1 MIGGVTQPDM
11 AEVFKALADSSRR
24 HLLDRLRER
33 DGQTLGELAAELAM
47 ARQSVSQHLSVLQ
60 SANLISVV
68 WQGRLKIH
76 YLNPVPLH
84 EMQERWIDRFA
95 RPRLY
100 ALSLVKQHAEEDRMS
115 TSTPHQDPD
124 PDRPTFSYTTYI
136 LSTAERVWHALTDAD
151 ITAAYWGHANRSD
164 WQVGSDWVHE
174 RTDGS
179 GIADVVG
186 TVLESDPPR
195 RLSITFDAPQQERAG
210 DPSIVTFAIEPFHD
224 IVKLTVTHTG
234 IPGHSD
240 LEAAAI
246 GWASVFAN
254 LKTLLETGSVL
265 PQAPWEMHAELRDAQ
280 MARNDR

>member
-1 MIGGVTQPDM
+1 MIGRVTQPDM
-11 AEVFKALADSSRR
+11 EDVFRALADRSRR

-33 DGQTLGELAAELAM
+33 DGQTLGELAAGLAM
-47 ARQSVSQHLSVLQ
+47 ARQSATQHLSVLQ

-84 EMQERWIDRFA
+84 EIQERWIEKFA
-95 RPRLY
+95 RPRLD
-100 ALSLVKQHAEEDRMS
+100 ALSLVKQHAEEDPMT
-115 TSTPHQDPD
+115 TSPRRQDPNS
-124 PDRPTFSYTTYI
+124 DRPTFSYTTYI
-136 LSTAERVWHALTDAD
+136 KATAERVWQALTDAET
-151 ITAAYWGHANRSD
+151 TAAYWGHANRSD
-164 WQVGSDWVHE
+164 WHVGSAWAHE
-174 RTDGS
+174 RIDGS

-195 RLSITFDAPQQERAG
+195 RLTITFDAPQEERAV
-210 DPSIVTFAIEPFHD
+210 DPSIVTFVIEPFQE

-234 IPGHSD
+234 IPGD
-240 LEAAAI
+240 DNLEAAAI

>member
-1 MIGGVTQPDM
+1 ME
-11 AEVFKALADSSRR
+11 EVFKALADRSRR

-33 DGQTLGELAAELAM
+33 DGQTLGELAAGLAM
-47 ARQSVSQHLSVLQ
+47 ARQSASQHLSVLQ

-68 WQGRLKIH
+68 WQGRLKLH

-95 RPRLY
+95 PPRLH
-100 ALSLVKQHAEEDRMS
+100 ALSLVKQHAEEDLMTNNPAVEDS
-115 TSTPHQDPD
+115 A

-136 LSTAERVWHALTDAD
+136 KATAERVWQALTDAET
-151 ITAAYWGHANRSD
+151 TAAYWGHANRSD
-164 WQVGSDWVHE
+164 WKVGSGWTHE

-179 GIADVVG
+179 GIADVIG

-195 RLSITFDAPQQERAG
+195 RLTITFAAPQQERAG
-210 DPSIVTFAIEPFHD
+210 DPSIVTFVIEPFQD

-234 IPGHSD
+234 IPGQDD

-265 PQAPWEMHAELRDAQ
+265 PQAPWEMHAELRDAH
-280 MARNDR
+280 MASNDR